1 MTVESVTY
9 ISDLNA
15 TYPAAGDVRS
25 EGDDHIRNLK
35 TGIKTTFP
43 NVSGAVLPTH
53 AELNLLDGV
62 TGTLRSTTTGP
73 LAGEWTLIGS
83 TAVSGAPAA
92 VDFVHGTSDVV
103 IDDTYVQYEI
113 VLDNIDGA
121 SSAVLW
127 LRASDDAG
135 VSWSGVGTWTYQ
147 YSTLTSGTAA
157 DGNGSTDTKMALT
170 GALTVGTGA
179 AGRISIVRSSTD
191 GVIWV
196 TSQLVFSAGSGHAV
210 AGGKFSMTGV
220 NGFRLVFAS
229 GNFANQGSVKLY
241 GRKP

>member
-1 MTVESVTY
+1 MTVESVTH

-15 TYPAAGDVRS
+15 TYPAAGDSRS
-25 EGDDHIRNLK
+25 EGDDHIRN
-35 TGIKTTFP
+35 IKTALLTDFP
-43 NVSGAVLPTH
+43 AVTGAVTASH
-53 AELNLLDGV
+53 TELNLVDGV

-73 LAGEWTLIGS
+73 LAGEWTLIKS
-83 TAVSGAPAA
+83 TTVSGDPAA
-92 VDFVHGTSDVV
+92 VDFVHGTSAVV

-135 VSWSGVGTWTYQ
+135 STWSGVGTWNYQ
-147 YSTLTSGTAA
+147 YSTLSSGTAA
-157 DGNGSTDTKMALT
+157 DGNGATDTKMALT

-179 AGRISIVRSSTD
+179 AGRISIVRASTD
-191 GVIWV
+191 GAIWV
-196 TSQLVFSAGSGHAV
+196 TSQIALSAGAGHAV
-210 AGGKFSMTGV
+210 AGGKFSMSAI
-220 NGFRLVFAS
+220 NGFRLMFAS
-229 GNFANQGSVKLY
+229 GNFGNQGTVKLY